1 MNLQYII
8 DSQGYKTS
16 VVIPIQ
22 DWEQLKKEYTLP
34 DSLLANSDESDKY
47 IEPTDEEIVEGV
59 REALREVKLYQEGK
73 LKLQSL
79 DELLNEL

>member
-1 MNLQYII
+1 MNVQYII
-8 DSQGYKTS
+8 DSQGHKTS
-16 VVIPIQ
+16 VIIPIQ

-34 DSLLANSDESDKY
+34 DSLLANNDEPDKY
-47 IEPTDEEIVEGV
+47 IEPTDEEILEGV
-59 REALREVKLYQEGK
+59 REALREVKLCQEGK